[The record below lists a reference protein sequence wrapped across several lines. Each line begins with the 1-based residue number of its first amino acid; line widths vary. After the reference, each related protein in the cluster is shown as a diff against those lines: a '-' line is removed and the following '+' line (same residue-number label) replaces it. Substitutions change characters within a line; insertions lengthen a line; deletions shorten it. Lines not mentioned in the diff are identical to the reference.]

1 MKESEIQTAVRIAM
15 GKEPDLVLWRNS
27 GGVAEKEGRTQ
38 RFGLQ
43 VGASDLV
50 GIGPGGVFVAWE
62 LKSATGRLS
71 DEQRRFLALVE
82 KRGGHS
88 AVIRSVDDA
97 WAALR
102 VMREAARRAELGP
115 DAVSDGE

>member
-1 MKESEIQTAVRIAM
+1 VAKESVMTEAEIQVEVRKAM

-102 VMREAARRAELGP
+102 VMRERASRLLQP
-115 DAVSDGE
+115 A

>member
-1 MKESEIQTAVRIAM
+1 VSPHAQLIVDVRKAL
-15 GKEPDLVLWRNS
+15 GLEPDLVLWPNNNGIATF
-27 GGVAEKEGRTQ
+27 GGGQKVKY
-38 RFGLQ
+38 GLQ
-43 VGASDLV
+43 KGAADLI

-62 LKSATGRLS
+62 FKTGKATTEP
-71 DEQRRFLALVE
+71 EQKRFLSLVE

-102 VMREAARRAELGP
+102 VMRERASRLLQP
-115 DAVSDGE
+115 A